1 MQSIV
6 DINNEGVRL
15 LDAGFLERARLT
27 FKDAL
32 EQTTETLGQHRGQM
46 DESSCWSGDSTPSI
60 LRVPVQGSRRG
71 FSKESSGSYLYRYA
85 LAVDTSNVGS
95 NVDSATP
102 LDYQYSLRLT
112 IVLMYNL
119 GLVHHWRALI
129 HYEPAVLVKALRLY
143 EMTWRLLQRSPC
155 LAADPSL
162 LGVLNNMGILYFDLA
177 QYKES
182 HHCFDMLRSVF
193 LNNQVVVEREV
204 QDGIMLNLLFLEEP
218 QTAAAA

>member
-1 MQSIV
+1 MNVAPSHPFTQMSCTTTTQAPTTTMQSIV

-112 IVLMYNL
+112 CSCTI
-119 GLVHHWRALI
+119 
-129 HYEPAVLVKALRLY
+129 
-143 EMTWRLLQRSPC
+143 
-155 LAADPSL
+155 
-162 LGVLNNMGILYFDLA
+162 
-177 QYKES
+177 
-182 HHCFDMLRSVF
+182 SVSF
-193 LNNQVVVEREV
+193 ITGEH
-204 QDGIMLNLLFLEEP
+204 
-218 QTAAAA
+218 